1 MENNWTPVSFSDAVN
16 LNPTVKLTKG
26 EEYPFVDMK
35 SVDPA
40 WREVSFSELRAF
52 KSGGAKF
59 LPKDTL
65 MARITPCLENGKI
78 VRYLPTGMKGEAF
91 GSTEFIV
98 IRGKDG
104 VTDND
109 FAYYLTMWPEF
120 REFAISQMTGSSG
133 RQRVPVDS
141 LAGFSFNL
149 PPLTEQK
156 AIAHI
161 LGSLDDKIELNR
173 RMNETL
179 EAIAQALFKSWFVD
193 FDPVID
199 NALSAGNDIP
209 EELSAKAEVRRM
221 KAEENNSSFIPHNSS
236 FHHLFPS
243 EFEHT
248 EEMGWI
254 PKGWKVETFGYFL
267 ADTIGGDWG
276 KEKPDEKHTER
287 VLIIRGTDMPDL
299 RSGSMGSVPIRWVE
313 KKKLTKR
320 KLEDGDIVIEV
331 SGGSPKQ
338 PTGRSLYMTQNI
350 IDRLGGVSEPASFC
364 RLFRPKSQEYGL
376 IASQH
381 LTYIYSQGKMWEYQN
396 QSTGISNF
404 QTTSFLE
411 RERIVMPDVNEIL
424 IFFLDVVRPL
434 IDKSSDNQSIGL
446 SNLRDTLLPQLLSG
460 EMRIPEAEKLVEEI
474 GIMRDEL

>member
-78 VRYLPTGMKGEAF
+78 ARYIPAGRNGEAF

-98 IRGKDG
+98 IRGKNG

-120 REFAISQMTGSSG
+120 RDFAISQMTGSSG

-149 PPLTEQK
+149 PTLTEQK

-179 EAIAQALFKSWFVD
+179 EAMAQALFKSWFVD

-199 NALSAGNDIP
+199 NALAAGNEIP
-209 EELSAKAEVRRM
+209 EELKERADIREALSDARKPLP
-221 KAEENNSSFIPHNSS
+221 EEIQN
-236 FHHLFPS
+236 LFPS

-254 PKGWKVETFGYFL
+254 PKGWKVVTLDDLVDF
-267 ADTIGGDWG
+267 IGGGTPKTSNEDYWNG
-276 KEKPDEKHTER
+276 SIPWFSVVDAPNTSDVFVIDTEKHVTELG
-287 VLIIRGTDMPDL
+287 VEKSSTKILPICTTIISARGTVGKCAMVGESMAMNQSCYGVRGKKHVSDSFVYYAIREKVADL
-299 RSGSMGSVPIRWVE
+299 QRGGHGSVFNTITRDTFKTIKIAFGEPE
-313 KKKLTKR
+313 LTGKL
-320 KLEDGDIVIEV
+320 D
-331 SGGSPKQ
+331 
-338 PTGRSLYMTQNI
+338 
-350 IDRLGGVSEPASFC
+350 DRIKPNFDRILTNRFC
-364 RLFRPKSQEYGL
+364 SK
-376 IASQH
+376 
-381 LTYIYSQGKMWEYQN
+381 T
-396 QSTGISNF
+396 
-404 QTTSFLE
+404 
-411 RERIVMPDVNEIL
+411 
-424 IFFLDVVRPL
+424 
-434 IDKSSDNQSIGL
+434 L
-446 SNLRDTLLPQLLSG
+446 SKTRNTLLPQLISG
-460 EMRIPEAEKLVEEI
+460 EIRIPEAEKLVEDLDRN
-474 GIMRDEL
+474 GGGNGKS